1 MDLSII
7 VPIYNVEKYV
17 RPCMESLFRQGLDEE
32 CFEIIAVNDGSTDNS
47 IKVIEDLVE
56 KHHNISIINQS
67 NQGLSVAR
75 NTGIAKSSGTY
86 ILFVD
91 SDEFLLG
98 FSLLIFCA
106 HFSFCHHFANHFLSA
121 VGMI

>member
-7 VPIYNVEKYV
+7 VPIYNVEEYV

-75 NTGIAKSSGTY
+75 NTGIANPPELTSY
-86 ILFVD
+86 
-91 SDEFLLG
+91 LLTR
-98 FSLLIFCA
+98 
-106 HFSFCHHFANHFLSA
+106 
-121 VGMI
+121 MIC